1 MSIPRSFFSIKR
13 TEQSKGHK
21 ENRRTEDAWGN
32 SSVQLQKLKLELEL
46 QLELVLALQTPVAAP
61 YGIDN
66 LPSFPMRL
74 EQWNIYEP
82 VSLSLSSLSSLYVM
96 ETINRLLYL

>member
-1 MSIPRSFFSIKR
+1 MHTSFMSIPRSFFFIKR

-21 ENRRTEDAWGN
+21 EEDAECN
-32 SSVQLQKLKLELEL
+32 SSVQLQKLKLE
-46 QLELVLALQTPVAAP
+46 ELVLALQTPVEAP

-74 EQWNIYEP
+74 EQ
-82 VSLSLSSLSSLYVM
+82 
-96 ETINRLLYL
+96 

>member
-1 MSIPRSFFSIKR
+1 MHTSFMSIPRSFFFIKR

-21 ENRRTEDAWGN
+21 ENRRTEDAECN
-32 SSVQLQKLKLELEL
+32 SSVQLQKLKLEL

-74 EQWNIYEP
+74 EQ
-82 VSLSLSSLSSLYVM
+82 
-96 ETINRLLYL
+96 

>member
-1 MSIPRSFFSIKR
+1 MHTSFMSIPRSFFFIKR

-21 ENRRTEDAWGN
+21 ENRRTEDAECN
-32 SSVQLQKLKLELEL
+32 SSVQLQKLKLEL
-46 QLELVLALQTPVAAP
+46 QLELVLALQTPVEAP

-74 EQWNIYEP
+74 EQ
-82 VSLSLSSLSSLYVM
+82 
-96 ETINRLLYL
+96 

>member
-1 MSIPRSFFSIKR
+1 MHTSFMSIPRSFFFIKR

-21 ENRRTEDAWGN
+21 ENRRTEDAECN

-46 QLELVLALQTPVAAP
+46 QLELQLELVLAPQTPVEAP

-74 EQWNIYEP
+74 EQ
-82 VSLSLSSLSSLYVM
+82 
-96 ETINRLLYL
+96 